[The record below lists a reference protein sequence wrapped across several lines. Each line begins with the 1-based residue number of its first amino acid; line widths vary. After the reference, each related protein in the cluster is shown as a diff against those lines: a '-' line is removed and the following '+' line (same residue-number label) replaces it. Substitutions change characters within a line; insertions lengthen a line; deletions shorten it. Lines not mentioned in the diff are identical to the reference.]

1 MRKHILMVLDE
12 EFPPDDRVYKEAQ
25 SLIKEEFDV
34 AIACYTFSDRPD
46 FEEMDGIRI
55 FRKKI
60 SKFIYKSSVATLTFP
75 VYFNWWKKHLQEIF
89 QTNTFDIIH
98 IHDLPLTKVGVHF
111 KQKYNLK
118 LVVDLH
124 ENWPAL
130 LEKAVHTNTFL
141 GKTLS
146 PISLWRKYERDI
158 LKKADLIVTVVD
170 EMKERIKSLGIQND
184 IVVLENTIDLKR
196 FGSISSEK
204 YSKKENFNLIFAGGL
219 NVERG
224 LQYVIKGI
232 KIAKQ
237 NIPNLKL
244 TIIGKGSYKVVLE
257 SLVKKNQVENQVEFL
272 GWQPLDKVLKLTS
285 QADVSLIP
293 HLKWEQ
299 TDCSSPNKIF
309 QCMLVGVPLLV
320 SNCNS
325 LVRLVKT
332 TKSGLFYPF
341 DDYQKFADLLLYL
354 YQHPEER
361 KQMGENGTKA
371 VLTKYNWDNTVKD
384 FLDRY
389 KKLLTSS
396 CNSNN

>member
-1 MRKHILMVLDE
+1 MRKHVLMVLDE

-25 SLIKEEFDV
+25 SLIKEGFSV
-34 AIACYTFSDRPD
+34 AIACYTFSARPN
-46 FEEMDGIRI
+46 FEEIDGIRI

-60 SKFIYKSSVATLTFP
+60 SKFIYKSSVAALTFP
-75 VYFNWWKKHLQEIF
+75 VYFNWWKRYLQEIF
-89 QTNTFDIIH
+89 QTNAFDIIH

-111 KQKYNLK
+111 KQQYNIK

-124 ENWPAL
+124 ENWPSL
-130 LEKAVHTNTFL
+130 LEKAIHANTFF
-141 GKTLS
+141 GKILS
-146 PISLWRKYERDI
+146 PISLWRKYEKNS
-158 LKKADLIVTVVD
+158 LKKADLIVAVVD
-170 EMKERIKSLGIQND
+170 EMKERVKALGIPND

-196 FGSISSEK
+196 FGSISAK
-204 YSKKENFNLIFAGGL
+204 KCSKKECFDLIFAGGL

-244 TIIGKGSYKVVLE
+244 NIIGEGSYKGVLE
-257 SLVKKNQVENQVEFL
+257 NLVKEHQVENEVDFL
-272 GWQPLDKVLKLTS
+272 GWQPLEKVLKLTS
-285 QADVSLIP
+285 QADVALIP

-299 TDCSSPNKIF
+299 SDCSSPNKIF

-341 DDYQKFADLLLYL
+341 DDYEKFAALLLYL
-354 YQHPEER
+354 YEHPEDR
-361 KQMGENGTKA
+361 KQMGKNGTKA
-371 VLTKYNWDNTVKD
+371 ILTKYNWDNTVKD
-384 FLDRY
+384 FLDSY
-389 KKLLTSS
+389 KQL
-396 CNSNN
+396 